1 VFPVAIHALTGS
13 LPWQVYAHFVTSFV
27 LAGIIGVVFS
37 HLALQFVVFRALLP
51 HMGNPDAHAPVQLWN
66 ELRPLTAYI
75 GPAVALACAVPLTGA
90 VLLLTLESGYM
101 SFEFR
106 LLVVSMIALGAF
118 GVLLAEGIGRGAREL
133 AAVWRADPDPR

>member
-1 VFPVAIHALTGS
+1 
-13 LPWQVYAHFVTSFV
+13 
-27 LAGIIGVVFS
+27 
-37 HLALQFVVFRALLP
+37 
-51 HMGNPDAHAPVQLWN
+51 
-66 ELRPLTAYI
+66 LRPLTAYI

-106 LLVVSMIALGAF
+106 LQVVSMLALGAF